1 MLADSKANMFN
12 STVTAAFKV
21 KVFLKLLP
29 PPVPPLSSLLQ
40 LTPLTSH
47 IFYYCNNTTAV
58 STNLLPIDFI

>member
-12 STVTAAFKV
+12 STVTAAFKI

-29 PPVPPLSSLLQ
+29 SPVPPLSSLLQ

-47 IFYYCNNTTAV
+47 ILAAIAITLLLFLLIYCT
-58 STNLLPIDFI
+58 